1 MKYKVLKIS
10 FVMFLL
16 FINTVFAQTVIDENS
31 KEYTSRSYQE
41 DVNKVLD
48 VKLEQYETVYVYK
61 FVNTQNGNSNYLVLD
76 SNGNRI
82 KDNQKIT
89 NAIFSVLTH
98 DFMVSKG
105 DELGNIFDIFKSDI
119 ETVRD
124 DQPLIKAIT
133 TIFSKVA
140 KDLSISVDYKFI
152 SISLSNIELKNYDQL
167 YNLIDSIRVASR
179 NDLRTNPINFRT
191 NVLRFY
197 ANEITL
203 EKSIPDL
210 LTNPS
215 TAVTKL
221 TTDLSNL
228 QKFSIPSKNKEFLQ
242 ISESVY
248 GKIEQRIKY
257 KQAEATSIFM
267 QAQQTNDAFKS
278 KIKEMCLESFYN
290 RCSKKAILKNKYSEF
305 NSKIYQ
311 ISPGDEKFN
320 TYISNI
326 NNTLIEIKKEEEQIT
341 QDIDEFNLFSWL
353 EKIFF

>member
-1 MKYKVLKIS
+1 MFSCIS
-10 FVMFLL
+10 CFNL
-16 FINTVFAQTVIDENS
+16 
-31 KEYTSRSYQE
+31 YR
-41 DVNKVLD
+41 
-48 VKLEQYETVYVYK
+48 
-61 FVNTQNGNSNYLVLD
+61 QN
-76 SNGNRI
+76 
-82 KDNQKIT
+82 
-89 NAIFSVLTH
+89 
-98 DFMVSKG
+98 
-105 DELGNIFDIFKSDI
+105 
-119 ETVRD
+119 
-124 DQPLIKAIT
+124 IT
-133 TIFSKVA
+133 TGT
-140 KDLSISVDYKFI
+140 Y
-152 SISLSNIELKNYDQL
+152 NIELKNYDQL